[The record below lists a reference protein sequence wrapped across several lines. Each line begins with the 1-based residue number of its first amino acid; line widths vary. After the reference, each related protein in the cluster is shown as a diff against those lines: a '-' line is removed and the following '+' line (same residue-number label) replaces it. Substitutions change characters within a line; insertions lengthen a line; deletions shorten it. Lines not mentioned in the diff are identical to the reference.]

1 MRVIARVMA
10 VLCALIGRVFAA
22 CSGTPDSSTPSEHF
36 AMWIWPGFE
45 FRVALRF
52 LREGRMQTV
61 LIIVGVAAGG
71 MRAANPSCA

>member
-52 LREGRMQTV
+52 LRDGRMQPV
-61 LIIVGVAAGG
+61 LLVVGVTAGVVG
-71 MRAANPSCA
+71 SA